1 MCRTQNEGDYGKCSG
16 LELRWLN
23 LVSAKNRLVLYGLV
37 LDHPLSSDS
46 LEITLEDEDNFVND
60 FLGFVSILMGD
71 LADKRKM
78 RQW

>member
-1 MCRTQNEGDYGKCSG
+1 ME
-16 LELRWLN
+16 
-23 LVSAKNRLVLYGLV
+23 
-37 LDHPLSSDS
+37 DHDR
-46 LEITLEDEDNFVND
+46 FVND